1 MRLTVKQ
8 ITIENLKERTAS
20 TLNIPAGSQRVIYQ
34 GRVLQ
39 NDYKLSQS
47 KIFLI
52 FKFLININKRYNFM
66 FSSMNYFSRV
76 VTQSSKIR

>member
-1 MRLTVKQ
+1 MRLVVKQ
-8 ITIENLKERTAS
+8 ITIGNLKERTAS

-47 KIFLI
+47 EIFLI
-52 FKFLININKRYNFM
+52 FQIFNK
-66 FSSMNYFSRV
+66 
-76 VTQSSKIR
+76 